1 MSHLRTS
8 VFLAS
13 TLLIST
19 SVGAETALDRH
30 HQKDL
35 GLTIYQNGLGFVR
48 DQRQISL
55 KKGEQ
60 DIAFEDVSAQLVPDS
75 LLIAGDGFSIKERSF
90 AFDLLT
96 PAMLL
101 EKSVGQTVTFRKSN
115 PVTGKDELIKAKV
128 LSNQGTLII
137 ERDGKIEV
145 GAPGSLVLEEL
156 PEGLRAKPSM
166 MAKLDVKETGNL
178 DLALG
183 YLTNGLNWHASYSVE
198 VAEDGKSLSMKSWAN
213 LTNTS
218 GVDYKNARLNLAAGT
233 INRKVAPR
241 PQMMLAKGSAPRAMA
256 MDSVAETTASLPQA
270 LGGIHLYQLPASVD
284 LDQKET
290 KQVALAKPVT
300 FKSKR
305 VLVKR
310 FGPVYNAMRYQSD
323 TPVHPDI
330 ELSFTNI
337 TGQPLPNGLARLY
350 RKDAAGVLQFVGEDQ
365 LDQTPKGQNAKL
377 YPGQSFDVTMVR
389 SQTDYNVIGKHAF
402 AAEYKLV
409 IKNAKKTKETVRV
422 EETFPGE
429 WNLEK
434 TSHKIAKTEGQIAT
448 WMIDVPAGG
457 ETVLT
462 YRVSVKTR

>member
-13 TLLIST
+13 TFLIST
-19 SVGAETALDRH
+19 SVWAETALDSS

-48 DQRQISL
+48 DQRTVSL
-55 KKGEQ
+55 QKGEQ
-60 DIAFEDVSAQLVPDS
+60 DLAFEDISAQLIPDS
-75 LLIAGDGFSIKERSF
+75 LLISGEGFSIKERRF

-96 PAMLL
+96 PQVLM
-101 EKSVGQTVTFRKSN
+101 EKSVGKDVTFRKSN
-115 PVTGKDELIKAKV
+115 PVTGQDELIKAKI
-128 LSNQGTLII
+128 LSNQGALII

-145 GAPGSLVLEEL
+145 GMPGSLVLDQL

-166 MAKLDVKETGNL
+166 ITKLDVQGDGEL

-183 YLTNGLNWHASYSVE
+183 YLTNGLNWHTSYSVE
-198 VAEDGKSLSMKSWAN
+198 VAEDGKSLAMNAWAN

-218 GVDYKNARLNLAAGT
+218 GVDYKNVRLTLAAGS
-233 INRKVAPR
+233 INRQVAPR
-241 PQMMLAKGSAPRAMA
+241 QEMMLAKAGAPRAMA
-256 MDSVAETTASLPQA
+256 MDAAIENTMSPPQA
-270 LGGIHLYQLPASVD
+270 LGGIHLYQLPAKVD

-350 RKDAAGVLQFVGEDQ
+350 RKDGAGVLQFVGEDH
-365 LDQTPKGQNAKL
+365 LDQTPKGANAKL
-377 YPGQSFDVTMVR
+377 YPGQSFDVTLLR
-389 SQTDYNVIGKHAF
+389 TQTDFKVDGKNAF
-402 AAEYKLV
+402 TAEYKMV
-409 IKNAKKTKETVRV
+409 IKNAKQTKETVRV

-429 WNLEK
+429 WELEK
-434 TSHKIAKTEGQIAT
+434 ASHKIAKRQGQQAT
-448 WMIDVPAGG
+448 WQIDVPASG

-462 YRVSVKTR
+462 YRVNVKTR